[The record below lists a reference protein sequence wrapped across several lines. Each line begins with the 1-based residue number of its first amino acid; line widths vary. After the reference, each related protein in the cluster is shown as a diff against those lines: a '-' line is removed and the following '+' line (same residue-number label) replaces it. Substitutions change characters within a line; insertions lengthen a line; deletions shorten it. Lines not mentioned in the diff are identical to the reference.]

1 MKTDNGGDKNGDTKA
16 KDGLLLLLLSMA
28 ASDIPGVQARPID
41 FVCDGHARR
50 DLNTVKELESVM
62 GECSGS
68 ALLPLPITLPCMK
81 THKASWDRK
90 SVQQKRGDIVAA
102 LRALAQ
108 GVREVRSLLLPECQA
123 SLLERLERSVTNY
136 LHILTHLE
144 LTGEDDSLVAACP
157 SHPTR
162 NLGDVLWSFSR
173 LLTGK
178 LEWLA
183 AELSAGC
190 HAEMKTSNL

>member
-1 MKTDNGGDKNGDTKA
+1 MHRSIRQHRRRFLKLKGVVAHLLQITRLGSQTVLQTYSSPNLHIFVQ
-16 KDGLLLLLLSMA
+16 GLLLLLLSMA

-50 DLNTVKELESVM
+50 DLNTVKELESGM

-108 GVREVRSLLLPECQA
+108 GVRE
-123 SLLERLERSVTNY
+123 
-136 LHILTHLE
+136 
-144 LTGEDDSLVAACP
+144 GEDDSLVAACP
-157 SHPTR
+157 GHPTR
-162 NLGDVLWSFSR
+162 NLGDVFWSFSR

-190 HAEMKTSNL
+190 HAEGKTSNL